1 MRVRWNSNWCSR
13 LRELLFHGKSQ
24 DVLLYYRELN
34 KTRVELMD
42 HSVFPILFKAC
53 LNLSAT
59 HGHGNSIHASLV
71 KQGFLAF
78 TSVGNSM
85 MDFYAKSGDLGSA
98 LVVFNC
104 MDNKDSVSWNVII
117 HGHLLLLASPRGLCL
132 FTQAWAAGFEPNIST
147 FVLVIQ
153 ACRNLAAFEAG
164 RTIHASTIR
173 AGYSSITSIHNS
185 LLSFYAQFEM
195 HLAHNLF
202 DEMTERDVISWSVM
216 IATYAQSEDE
226 SVLALEFFQRMID
239 FGEPP
244 DGQSVVSV
252 LKACTKLKA
261 IRLGESIH
269 GFVISRGMGYD
280 LFVHNS
286 LIDLYSKCN
295 DIDSSL
301 RVFGGIPEK
310 NVVSWNSLLSGLVQN
325 QMHPE
330 ALTLFDSMHKA
341 GIESDEVTLVN
352 LLQLCKFFLDPYQCK
367 LIHSRILRQGFELNE
382 LVTNSLIDAYASCNL
397 ITYAWSQ
404 FNNMITRDAVTWS
417 TMIAGFTHCGMP
429 DEAIAVFR
437 EMSHTSE
444 RPNAV
449 TMLNLLEAC
458 SLSADVKRSRW
469 AHGIAIRGGLESNVV
484 VGTAILDMYSKCGS
498 IGSSRKVFDRIPYKN
513 VVTWSA
519 IIAAYGMIGLPNE
532 ALALFH
538 EMKVCG
544 LRPNQVTALS
554 LLSACSHGGLVEE
567 GVSLF
572 EELIWDHEVELVI
585 EHYSCLVDLLARA
598 GKVDSAMNLIG
609 KLGVGVKPGASAWG
623 ALLSACRNY
632 ENYEFGAIALPQ
644 VVELEASSSAGYLLA
659 SNMYASGCSWVD
671 ATKMRMLAKE
681 GGVKVIAGYSLVYVN
696 GKACRFL
703 AGENHH
709 RLSDEL
715 QFAIQQL
722 HSSMKMDIN
731 FCGVASCNLVIGT
744 SLFLFTIC

>member
-1 MRVRWNSNWCSR
+1 MRVPWNSSSR
-13 LRELLFHGKSQ
+13 LRELLCHGKSQ
-24 DVLLYYRELN
+24 DVLLHYRELN
-34 KTRVELMD
+34 KTGVELTD
-42 HSVFPILFKAC
+42 HSVFPILLKAC
-53 LNLSAT
+53 LNLSST
-59 HGHGNSIHASLV
+59 HGGNSIHASLV
-71 KQGFLAF
+71 KHGFLAF

-104 MDNKDSVSWNVII
+104 MGNKDSVSWNVII
-117 HGHLLLLASPRGLCL
+117 HGHLLERAAAAAAAPRGLWF

-153 ACRNLAAFEAG
+153 ACRNLTAFHAG
-164 RTIHASTIR
+164 RTIHASTLR
-173 AGYSSITSIHNS
+173 AGYSSITSVQNS
-185 LLSFYAQFEM
+185 LLSFYAEFGM

-202 DEMTERDVISWSVM
+202 DEMTDRDVISWSVM
-216 IATYAQSEDE
+216 VAGYAQSEE
-226 SVLALEFFQRMID
+226 ETVLALELFQRMID
-239 FGEPP
+239 FGITP
-244 DGQSVVSV
+244 DGKSVVSI
-252 LKACTKLKA
+252 LKACSKLKA
-261 IRLGESIH
+261 IRMGKSIH
-269 GFVISRGMGYD
+269 GFVISRGLGYD

-301 RVFGGIPEK
+301 RVFRGIPEK

-325 QMHPE
+325 EMHSE
-330 ALTLFDSMHKA
+330 ALTSFDLMQKA
-341 GIESDEVTLVN
+341 GVESDEVTLVN
-352 LLQLCKFFLDPYQCK
+352 LLQLCKSFLEPYQCK
-367 LIHSRILRQGFELNE
+367 LIHSRILRRGFELNE

-404 FNNMITRDAVTWS
+404 FSNMRTRDAVTWS

-437 EMSHTSE
+437 EMSHISE
-444 RPNAV
+444 WPNAI

-458 SLSADVKRSRW
+458 ALSADMKRSRW
-469 AHGIAIRGGLESNVV
+469 AHGIAIRRGLASDVV

-498 IGSSRKVFDRIPYKN
+498 IGSSRKVFDRIPQKN

-519 IIAAYGMIGLPNE
+519 IIAAYGLIGLPNE
-532 ALALFH
+532 ALALLA
-538 EMKVCG
+538 EMKICG

-567 GVSLF
+567 GLSLF
-572 EELIWDHEVELVI
+572 EELIWDHEVEPGL

-609 KLGVGVKPGASAWG
+609 KLHVGLKPGASAWG

-632 ENYEFGAIALPQ
+632 ENYEFGAIAFPQ
-644 VVELEASSSAGYLLA
+644 VVELEPSSSAGYLLA
-659 SNMYASGCSWVD
+659 SNMYASGHSWVD

-703 AGENHH
+703 AGDNHH
-709 RLSDEL
+709 SLSDEL

-722 HSSMKMDIN
+722 HSSMKMGIT
-731 FCGVASCNLVIGT
+731 CG
-744 SLFLFTIC
+744 

>member
-1 MRVRWNSNWCSR
+1 MRVPWKSKWCSGR
-13 LRELLFHGKSQ
+13 LGELLCHGKSH
-24 DVLLYYRELN
+24 DVLLHYRELN
-34 KTRVELMD
+34 KSGVVLTD
-42 HSVFPILFKAC
+42 HSIFPVLFKAC

-59 HGHGNSIHASLV
+59 HRHGNSIHASLV

-78 TSVGNSM
+78 TSVGNSL
-85 MDFYAKSGDLGSA
+85 MDMYAKSGDLGSA
-98 LVVFNC
+98 LLVFNC
-104 MDNKDSVSWNVII
+104 MDNKDSVSWNVVI
-117 HGHLLLLASPRGLCL
+117 HGHLLERAASTRGLWF

-153 ACRNLAAFEAG
+153 ACRNLRAFEAG
-164 RTIHASTIR
+164 RTVHASILR
-173 AGYSSITSIHNS
+173 AGYSSITSVQNS
-185 LLSFYAQFEM
+185 LLSFYAELRM

-202 DEMTERDVISWSVM
+202 DEMTHRDVVSWSVM
-216 IATYAQSEDE
+216 VAGYAQSEDE
-226 SVLALEFFQRMID
+226 SLTALEFFQRMID
-239 FGEPP
+239 FGITP

-252 LKACTKLKA
+252 LKACSKLKA
-261 IRLGESIH
+261 IKMGQSIH
-269 GFVISRGMGYD
+269 GFVISRGLDYD
-280 LFVHNS
+280 LFVYNS

-295 DIDSSL
+295 DIDSSF
-301 RVFGGIPEK
+301 RVFHGIPEK

-325 QMHPE
+325 EMHRE
-330 ALTLFDSMHKA
+330 ALNLFGSMRKA
-341 GIESDEVTLVN
+341 GVQSDEVTLVN
-352 LLQLCKFFLDPYQCK
+352 LLQLCKSFLDPDQCK
-367 LIHSRILRQGFELNE
+367 LIHSRILRRGFELND

-404 FNNMITRDAVTWS
+404 FGNMRTRDAVTWS

-444 RPNAV
+444 WPNAV

-458 SLSADVKRSRW
+458 SLSADMKRSRW
-469 AHGIAIRGGLESNVV
+469 AHGIAIRRGLASDVV

-498 IGSSRKVFDRIPYKN
+498 IGSSRKVFNQIQHKN

-532 ALALFH
+532 ALALLA
-538 EMKVCG
+538 EMKICG

-567 GVSLF
+567 GLSLF
-572 EELIWDHEVELVI
+572 KELIWDHEVEPGL

-609 KLGVGVKPGASAWG
+609 RLLVGLKPGASAWG

-644 VVELEASSSAGYLLA
+644 VLELEPSSSAGYLLA
-659 SNMYASGCSWVD
+659 SNMYASGHSWVD

-681 GGVKVIAGYSLVYVN
+681 GGVKVVAGYSLVYVN

-703 AGENHH
+703 AGDN
-709 RLSDEL
+709 RQSLSDEL
-715 QFAIQQL
+715 QFAIRQL
-722 HSSMKMDIN
+722 HSSMKMEVT
-731 FCGVASCNLVIGT
+731 CG
-744 SLFLFTIC
+744 

>member
-1 MRVRWNSNWCSR
+1 MRVPWNSSSR
-13 LRELLFHGKSQ
+13 LRELLCHGKSQ
-24 DVLLYYRELN
+24 DVLLHYRELN
-34 KTRVELMD
+34 KTGVELTD
-42 HSVFPILFKAC
+42 QSVFPILLKAC
-53 LNLSAT
+53 LNLSST
-59 HGHGNSIHASLV
+59 HGGNSIHASLV
-71 KQGFLAF
+71 KHGFLAF

-98 LVVFNC
+98 LLVFNC
-104 MDNKDSVSWNVII
+104 MGNKDSVSWNVII
-117 HGHLLLLASPRGLCL
+117 HGHLLERAAAAAASPRGLWF

-153 ACRNLAAFEAG
+153 ACRNLTAFHAG
-164 RTIHASTIR
+164 RTIHASTLR
-173 AGYSSITSIHNS
+173 AGYASITSVQNS
-185 LLSFYAQFEM
+185 LLSFYAEFGM

-202 DEMTERDVISWSVM
+202 DEMTDRDVISWSVM
-216 IATYAQSEDE
+216 VAGYAQTEE
-226 SVLALEFFQRMID
+226 ETVLALELFQRMID
-239 FGEPP
+239 FGITP
-244 DGQSVVSV
+244 DGKSVVSV
-252 LKACTKLKA
+252 LKACSKLKA
-261 IRLGESIH
+261 IRMGKSIH
-269 GFVISRGMGYD
+269 GFVISRGLGYD

-286 LIDLYSKCN
+286 LIDLYSKCY
-295 DIDSSL
+295 DIDSTL
-301 RVFGGIPEK
+301 RVFRGIPEK

-325 QMHPE
+325 EMHSE
-330 ALTLFDSMHKA
+330 ALTSFDLMQKA
-341 GIESDEVTLVN
+341 GVESDEVTLVN
-352 LLQLCKFFLDPYQCK
+352 LLQLCKSFLDPYQCK
-367 LIHSRILRQGFELNE
+367 LIHSRILRRGFELNE

-404 FNNMITRDAVTWS
+404 FSNMRTRDAVTWS

-429 DEAIAVFR
+429 DEAITVFR

-458 SLSADVKRSRW
+458 ALSADMKRSRW
-469 AHGIAIRGGLESNVV
+469 AHGIAIRRGLASDVV

-498 IGSSRKVFDRIPYKN
+498 IGSSRKVFDRIPHKN

-519 IIAAYGMIGLPNE
+519 IIAAYGLIGLPNE
-532 ALALFH
+532 ALALLA
-538 EMKVCG
+538 EMKICG

-567 GVSLF
+567 GLSLF
-572 EELIWDHEVELVI
+572 EELIWDHEVEPGL

-609 KLGVGVKPGASAWG
+609 KLRVGLKPGASAWG

-632 ENYEFGAIALPQ
+632 ENYEFGAIAFPQ
-644 VVELEASSSAGYLLA
+644 VVELEPSSSAGYLLA
-659 SNMYASGCSWVD
+659 SNMYASGHSWVD

-681 GGVKVIAGYSLVYVN
+681 GGVTVIAGYSLVYVN

-703 AGENHH
+703 AGDNHH
-709 RLSDEL
+709 SLSDEL

-722 HSSMKMDIN
+722 HSSMKMGIT
-731 FCGVASCNLVIGT
+731 CG
-744 SLFLFTIC
+744 